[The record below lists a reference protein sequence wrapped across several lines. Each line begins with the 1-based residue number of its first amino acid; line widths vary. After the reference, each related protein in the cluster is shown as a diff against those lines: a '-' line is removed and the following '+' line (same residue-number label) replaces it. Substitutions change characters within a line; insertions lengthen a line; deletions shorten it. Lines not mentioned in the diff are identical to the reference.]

1 MSLEP
6 IGFLVL
12 PRVMAGLIMLPV
24 ITIFANFIAMFSSLF
39 ASAVV
44 TEWITPREFVNG
56 MKLDYKIFEPI
67 FGSVIKPAVFGVL
80 IALLGSYFGL
90 KTKGGAKGVGESST
104 AAVVTSAVLIV
115 IVDYYLGEWLL

>member
-1 MSLEP
+1 M
-6 IGFLVL
+6 
-12 PRVMAGLIMLPV
+12 
-24 ITIFANFIAMFSSLF
+24 
-39 ASAVV
+39 
-44 TEWITPREFVNG
+44 
-56 MKLDYKIFEPI
+56 
-67 FGSVIKPAVFGVL
+67 L